1 MEVRG
6 KRVWVTGASSGIGA
20 ALAVAFAEAGARVV
34 LSARRQAELEQV
46 AERCGDD
53 SLVVTLDVTDQASID
68 AAVQRVNDAWGGVD
82 ILVNNA
88 GITQRSRATE
98 TDMTVYRRLLEV
110 NLFGTIALTSAM
122 LPGML
127 ERGEGQIVCMS
138 SIAGKVGAPLRT
150 GYCAAKHAVVGYCD
164 ALRAEVQDHGVHVL
178 VVCPGFVNTPISYA
192 ALKGDGQTHGS
203 MDADQAAG
211 VPPETVA
218 SRTLQA
224 INRGEHE
231 ILVGGKE
238 ILAAHLK
245 RISPR
250 LLARL
255 TRRVAAQ
262 RSR

>member
-1 MEVRG
+1 MKVHG
-6 KRVWVTGASSGIGA
+6 KRVWITGASSGIGA
-20 ALAVAFAEAGARVV
+20 SLAVAFADAGAQLI
-34 LSARRQAELEQV
+34 LSARRQNELEQV
-46 AERCGDD
+46 AARCQGDV
-53 SLVVTLDVTDQASID
+53 LIVPMDVTDQSSID
-68 AAVQRVNDAWGGVD
+68 AAVATVQRECDGIDV
-82 ILVNNA
+82 LVNNA

-98 TDMTVYRRLLEV
+98 TDMAVYRRLLEV

-138 SIAGKVGAPLRT
+138 SIAGKVGAPMRT

-164 ALRAEVQDHGVHVL
+164 ALRAEVQDQGVHVL
-178 VVCPGFVNTPISYA
+178 VVCPGFVNTPISYS
-192 ALKGDGQTHGS
+192 ALKGDGKTHGS
-203 MDADQAAG
+203 MDADQASG
-211 VPPETVA
+211 VPPEIVA
-218 SRTLQA
+218 KRTLQA
-224 INRGEHE
+224 VERGEHE

-250 LLARL
+250 LLASL

-262 RSR
+262 RNR

>member
-1 MEVRG
+1 MQVHG

-34 LSARRQAELEQV
+34 LSARRQAELQKV

-53 SLVVTLDVTDQASID
+53 CLIITLDVTDQASID
-68 AAVQRVNDAWGGVD
+68 AAVEQVNTTLGGID

-164 ALRAEVQDHGVHVL
+164 ALRAEVQDQGVHVL

-192 ALKGDGQTHGS
+192 ALKGDGEPHGS
-203 MDADQAAG
+203 MDADQASG
-211 VPPETVA
+211 VPPERVA
-218 SRTLQA
+218 RRTLQA
-224 INRGEHE
+224 IAGGEHE

-238 ILAAHLK
+238 VLAAHLK
-245 RISPR
+245 RLSPR

>member
-110 NLFGTIALTSAM
+110 NHHLQCISAT
-122 LPGML
+122 
-127 ERGEGQIVCMS
+127 QV
-138 SIAGKVGAPLRT
+138 
-150 GYCAAKHAVVGYCD
+150 
-164 ALRAEVQDHGVHVL
+164 
-178 VVCPGFVNTPISYA
+178 
-192 ALKGDGQTHGS
+192 
-203 MDADQAAG
+203 
-211 VPPETVA
+211 
-218 SRTLQA
+218 
-224 INRGEHE
+224 
-231 ILVGGKE
+231 
-238 ILAAHLK
+238 
-245 RISPR
+245 
-250 LLARL
+250 
-255 TRRVAAQ
+255 
-262 RSR
+262 